1 MAGPLQPYAYPFH
14 AMGSPCELRLYSE
27 SRIDADALASA
38 ARLEIGRIERKY
50 SRYLGNSL
58 TTRINRSAGS
68 REGVVVDN
76 ETASLLDYAD
86 VSFRQSGGLFDIT
99 SGVLRRAWNFKTG
112 RIPAQARIDALLPA
126 IGWPKVRWERPRII
140 LPVEGMEIDLGG
152 YVKEYAADRVAALCR
167 ERGALHGLVDLGGD
181 LSLIGPHPDGE
192 PWKVGVRHP
201 RRPESALASIA
212 LASGAIASSGDY
224 ERVMIIDG
232 VRYSHLLDPRTGWPV
247 QGLAAVSVVASHC
260 LIAGTAST
268 IAMLKGAEGIAWLDE
283 LGLPNLRMDRE
294 GRISG
299 TLAFRSAG
307 AEGQDR

>member
-1 MAGPLQPYAYPFH
+1 
-14 AMGSPCELRLYSE
+14 
-27 SRIDADALASA
+27 
-38 ARLEIGRIERKY
+38 
-50 SRYLGNSL
+50 
-58 TTRINRSAGS
+58 
-68 REGVVVDN
+68 
-76 ETASLLDYAD
+76 
-86 VSFRQSGGLFDIT
+86 
-99 SGVLRRAWNFKTG
+99 
-112 RIPAQARIDALLPA
+112 
-126 IGWPKVRWERPRII
+126 
-140 LPVEGMEIDLGG
+140 
-152 YVKEYAADRVAALCR
+152 
-167 ERGALHGLVDLGGD
+167 
-181 LSLIGPHPDGE
+181 
-192 PWKVGVRHP
+192 VGVRHP